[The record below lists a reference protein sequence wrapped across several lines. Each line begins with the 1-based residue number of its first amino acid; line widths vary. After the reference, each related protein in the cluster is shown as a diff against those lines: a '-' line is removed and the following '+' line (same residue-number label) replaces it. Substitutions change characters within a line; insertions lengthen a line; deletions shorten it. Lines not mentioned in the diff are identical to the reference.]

1 VTLSFSR
8 KPAFLGSIISKRGV
22 SVQFC
27 ESADGDI
34 LKVTSDSPRQVIYIP
49 VSMVQKALESQWDR
63 DSPER
68 SERVAQ
74 QAQQFQNK
82 AYE

>member
-1 VTLSFSR
+1 MTLSFVR
-8 KPAFLGSIISKRGV
+8 KPAFLGSIVTKKGV

-27 ESADGDI
+27 ESPDGDV

-49 VSMVQKALESQWDR
+49 VSMVSKALESQWER
-63 DSPER
+63 DTAER
-68 SERVAQ
+68 SERYAK

-82 AYE
+82 AFE